1 MATPA
6 YEAQHEWESAH
17 EFEGH
22 HESRD
27 GEFEISPI
35 RRVYPD
41 AAEAAAEHMAHMA
54 AEAES
59 EQEAAEGF
67 LPLIPLL
74 AGKILPLAA
83 KLIPKAAKALPK
95 IANVVQ
101 RATPQLTRGVS
112 QLTRA
117 LFRNQQTRPLL
128 RTVPTIA
135 RRTVTNIVR
144 QAAAG
149 QPVSPQAARKQLM
162 RQAQQVLTNPPQAT
176 QALRRSRALDRHAH
190 RMAGSPAPG
199 SAAPASACGCGGVPK
214 APPPCCPSC
223 GQLVRR

>member
-1 MATPA
+1 MATSA
-6 YEAQHEWESAH
+6 YQAEMEWEGLH
-17 EFEGH
+17 EFEGDP
-22 HESRD
+22 ESAH
-27 GEFEISPI
+27 EFEISPI
-35 RRVYPD
+35 RKVYPD
-41 AAEAAAEHMAHMA
+41 AAEAVAEHLAHMV

-83 KLIPKAAKALPK
+83 KLLPKAAQALPK

-101 RATPQLTRGVS
+101 KATPQLTRGVS
-112 QLTRA
+112 RLTRA
-117 LFRNQQTRPLL
+117 LFRNPRTRPLV

-149 QPVSPQAARKQLM
+149 NAVTPQAARRQLM
-162 RQAQQVLTNPPQAT
+162 HQARQVLTNAPQAT
-176 QALRRSRALDRHAH
+176 QALRRSRAWDRHAH
-190 RMAGSPAPG
+190 RIAGTTVMVSCQPAC
-199 SAAPASACGCGGVPK
+199 ACGSGSRP
-214 APPPCCPSC
+214 APCCPSC
-223 GQLVRR
+223 GRIIRVR